1 MTDYN
6 HKPEPKIQHA
16 DSVEIWLD
24 EPNLDGQCS
33 VDRNSVDAND
43 DAKNS
48 NDFDELT
55 NTEFQ
60 QLLTHAMLAECF
72 ESPADREK
80 RIEKTIRS
88 LDSTDLIQTS
98 TVSVST
104 KANHSLKAPGPKPNI
119 PTRPTPKLWFAPWW
133 SVAIATAA
141 SIAIITV
148 IGLSLSP
155 SQASAAMSR
164 VIESCR
170 ASNTRIYDI
179 TIDRSGLLF
188 RERRLDGTLHTRGTD
203 RFVAKF
209 PETPK
214 GPTALGFD
222 GEYRWWLQ
230 GDEQWNSGNGIET
243 PRDAVISLLTSLQLQ
258 INSLL
263 IELPEQYEIR
273 LLEAEPLP
281 GEPTVTCHPI
291 EATRTGANRRLASTV
306 RIWAH
311 PVTGVVVQMELVHEK
326 FKQVAASRVRL
337 TLREEVNVPDSM
349 FKANYHESE
358 TVK

>member
-1 MTDYN
+1 MTDN
-6 HKPEPKIQHA
+6 KHKPGPKIQHS
-16 DSVEIWLD
+16 DLVEIWLD
-24 EPNLDGQCS
+24 GPNLDGHG
-33 VDRNSVDAND
+33 SVDAND

-48 NDFDELT
+48 NDLDELIK
-55 NTEFQ
+55 TEFQ
-60 QLLTHAMLAECF
+60 QLLTHAMLAECL
-72 ESPADREK
+72 ESPTDREQ

-88 LDSTDLIQTS
+88 LDSTDLVQTS

-104 KANHSLKAPGPKPNI
+104 NANHALKALGPKPNI
-119 PTRPTPKLWFAPWW
+119 PGRPTPKLWFAPWW

-155 SQASAAMSR
+155 SKASAAMSR

-170 ASNTRIYDI
+170 ASTTRIYDI
-179 TIDRSGLLF
+179 ELDRTGLLS
-188 RERRLDGTLHTRGTD
+188 RKRRLDGTLYTRGID

-209 PETPK
+209 PETPQ
-214 GPTALGFD
+214 GPTSLGFD

-230 GDEQWNSGNGIET
+230 GDEQWNSGDRTET
-243 PRDAVISLLTSLQLQ
+243 PRDAVINLLTSLQLQ

-263 IELPEQYEIR
+263 IELPKQYEIR

-281 GEPTVTCHPI
+281 GEPSVTCHPI
-291 EATRTGANRRLASTV
+291 EATRAGTNRRLASTV

-311 PVTGVVVQMELVHEK
+311 PVTGVVVQMELVHEQ

-337 TLREEVNVPDSM
+337 TLREEVNVPDSI
-349 FKANYHESE
+349 FSANYYESE
-358 TVK
+358 TAK